1 MTVDKTGKVTAA
13 QVDVQNAKAKK
24 ADEKPQ
30 KVEVDMTG
38 GAKPQSQ
45 NPLDFIES
53 LTGKKAFDTPEMKAF
68 QERLAKASDE
78 EKAKLAKMTPEQQE
92 TYLKEQDAQLLAGI
106 KERRERADN
115 EKTAMGRYIQGFKDD
130 FAGVKDAKGVVAT
143 VGAAADAVVNRTRKG
158 FASIDKTIN
167 LPQGTTEKV
176 WAGAAALAGGAY
188 FLEAAGGT
196 AGLSATA
203 STVLSNPGTRAVGAM
218 AAAASPMVFGS
229 CSDNIFDEEHNYEIE
244 LPRDTIIKYQD
255 ITLPPETITVVKHD
269 TLWNEKIVHDTTYVD
284 KIIRDTIIENKTD
297 TIFKT
302 DTIKVPEIKTDT
314 LYLPGEIQHDTIRVE
329 VPGPTVTVPE
339 EWKSPIPDK
348 QKEIFDKLGI
358 DVDKNGKFVLT
369 MNYYDEYQ
377 QYLGMKNIN
386 GGKSSRDGSMIVYD
400 EIKTGWGDDGLKLG
414 QNETYNRYQYTL
426 SNDGKNL
433 SIRTFAPK
441 GDIGVS
447 NSSGQPNWS
456 VFKAQL
462 ADDDKWQDKGVVNLA
477 IQGDGTVKITG
488 TSDLSDGLLG
498 KGDVENSVMYTNP
511 YQGQWRLSDWKVQTG
526 DAQ

>member
-13 QVDVQNAKAKK
+13 QVDVQNPKTKK
-24 ADEKPQ
+24 TDEKPQ

-38 GAKPQSQ
+38 GTKPQSQ

-53 LTGKKAFDTPEMKAF
+53 LSGKKAFDTPEMKAF
-68 QERLAKASDE
+68 QENLAKGAEE
-78 EKAKLAKMTPEQQE
+78 EKAKLAKMTPQERE
-92 TYLKEQDAQLLAGI
+92 TYIKERDAQLLAGI
-106 KERRERADN
+106 TERRERAEN
-115 EKTAMGRYIQGFKDD
+115 ERTVAGRFVQGFKDD
-130 FAGVKDAKGVVAT
+130 FAGVKDAKGAAAT
-143 VGAAADAVVNRTRKG
+143 VGAVADAVVNRTRKG
-158 FASIDKTIN
+158 FATIDKTIN

-176 WAGAAALAGGAY
+176 WAGAAAVAGGLY

-203 STVLSNPGTRAVGAM
+203 STILSNPGTRAVGTM
-218 AAAASPMVFGS
+218 AATASPMLLGS

-244 LPRDTIIKYQD
+244 LPRDTVVQYKE

-269 TLWNEKIVHDTTYVD
+269 TIKEPVFVHDTTYVD

-314 LYLPGEIQHDTIRVE
+314 LYLPGEIVHDTIKVE

-348 QKEIFDKLGI
+348 QKELFDKLGI

-400 EIKTGWGDDGLKLG
+400 EIKTGWGDDGLNLG
-414 QNETYNRYQYTL
+414 QNETYTRYQYTL

-433 SIRTFAPK
+433 SIRTFMPK
-441 GDIGVS
+441 SNIGVS
-447 NSSGQPNWS
+447 NNSGQPNWS

-462 ADDDKWQDKGVVNLA
+462 ADDDKWQDKGVVNLS
-477 IQGDGTVKITG
+477 IQGDGTVNITG
-488 TSDLSDGLLG
+488 TSDLTDGQLE
-498 KGDVENSVMYTNP
+498 KGDIENSIMYTNP
-511 YQGQWRLSDWKVQTG
+511 YQGKWRLSDWKVQTG

>member
-13 QVDVQNAKAKK
+13 QVDVPNKKTKK

-38 GAKPQSQ
+38 GTKPQSQ

-53 LTGKKAFDTPEMKAF
+53 LSGKKAFDTPEMKAF
-68 QERLAKASDE
+68 QENLAKGAE
-78 EKAKLAKMTPEQQE
+78 AEKAKLAKMTPQQRE
-92 TYLKEQDAQLLAGI
+92 AYLKEQDAQLLAGI
-106 KERRERADN
+106 TERRERADN
-115 EKTAMGRYIQGFKDD
+115 EKTVAGRFIQGFKDD
-130 FAGVKDAKGVVAT
+130 FAGVKDAKGAAAT
-143 VGAAADAVVNRTRKG
+143 VGAVADAVVNRTRKG

-167 LPQGTTEKV
+167 LPQGTTEKI
-176 WAGAAALAGGAY
+176 WAGAAIAAGGAY

-203 STVLSNPGTRAVGAM
+203 STILSNPGTRGVMAM
-218 AAAASPMVFGS
+218 ASVASPMVLGS
-229 CSDNIFDEEHNYEIE
+229 CSDNVFDEEHNYEIP
-244 LPRDTIIKYQD
+244 LPVDTVVQYKE

-269 TLWNEKIVHDTTYVD
+269 TTYQDKFIHDTTYVD
-284 KIIRDTIIENKTD
+284 KIVHDTIIEHKTD
-297 TIFKT
+297 TIIKT
-302 DTIKVPEIKTDT
+302 DTIKVPEIHTDT
-314 LYLPGEIQHDTIRVE
+314 IKVPEIVHDTIKVE
-329 VPGPTVTVPE
+329 VPGPVVTVPE

-348 QKEIFDKLGI
+348 QKELFDKLGI

-441 GDIGVS
+441 SNIGVS
-447 NSSGQPNWS
+447 NNSGQPNWS

-462 ADDDKWQDKGVVNLA
+462 ADDDKWQDKGVVNLS
-477 IQGDGTVKITG
+477 IQNDGTVRITG
-488 TSDLSDGLLG
+488 TSDLTDGLLE
-498 KGDVENSVMYTNP
+498 KGDVENSIMYTNP